1 MVSKR
6 KIARHVAETI
16 AGAIP
21 NRAKRI
27 EQTILA
33 ALLTFNGTVEAI
45 VSAPPIPTPKPGE
58 YITHPEDEN
67 PVF

>member
-1 MVSKR
+1 MSKR
-6 KIARHVAETI
+6 TLARHVAETV
-16 AGAIP
+16 AGGFP

-45 VSAPPIPTPKPGE
+45 VSAQPIPTPKPGE
-58 YITHPEDEN
+58 YIDDPEA
-67 PVF
+67 PCPLF